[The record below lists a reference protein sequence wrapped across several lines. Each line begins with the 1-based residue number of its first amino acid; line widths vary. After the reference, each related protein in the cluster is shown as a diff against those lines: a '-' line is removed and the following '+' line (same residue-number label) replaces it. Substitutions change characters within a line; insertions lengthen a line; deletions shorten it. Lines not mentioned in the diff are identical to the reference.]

1 MPGLRWAGAT
11 TASPS
16 IRWKTISWSRGC
28 KTKPWFTRPSATIRS
43 NGTCDRRVCGKAD
56 FSAGARRAAAA
67 SWFSL
72 SVTRCGQYS
81 LIPGPGRPRQMA
93 EESVMSMQE
102 RKLVHSDIKP
112 ENPPERAAHY
122 LDVPNM
128 PWEATKFPGIK
139 IKVLYTDDSGITT
152 ALFKLDPGA
161 VVPLHEHTALEQ
173 TYVIEGS
180 LEDHEGKCG
189 PGQFVWRPAGNQHE
203 AVAPNGAVLLGF
215 FSGPIASPMAK
226 SFLPR
231 RANGNRFSTR
241 LSNQARVGFCV
252 SRNAGRSS

>member
-1 MPGLRWAGAT
+1 MN
-11 TASPS
+11 SPP
-16 IRWKTISWSRGC
+16 KQPA
-28 KTKPWFTRPSATIRS
+28 KEP
-43 NGTCDRRVCGKAD
+43 
-56 FSAGARRAAAA
+56 
-67 SWFSL
+67 
-72 SVTRCGQYS
+72 
-81 LIPGPGRPRQMA
+81 
-93 EESVMSMQE
+93 VMSNHA
-102 RKLVHSDIKP
+102 RKLVHADIKP
-112 ENPPERAAHY
+112 ENSPERAAHY

-152 ALFKLDPGA
+152 ALFKLDPAA

-215 FSGPIASPMAK
+215 FLKP
-226 SFLPR
+226 
-231 RANGNRFSTR
+231 NRFAYGERFFTAPGER
-241 LSNQARVGFCV
+241 G
-252 SRNAGRSS
+252 